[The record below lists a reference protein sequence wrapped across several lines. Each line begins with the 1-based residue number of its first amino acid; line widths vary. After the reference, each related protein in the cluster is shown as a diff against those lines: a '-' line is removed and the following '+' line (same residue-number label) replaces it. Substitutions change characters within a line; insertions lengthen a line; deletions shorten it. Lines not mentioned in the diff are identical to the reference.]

1 MNQHIE
7 QADRYMEM
15 LIGDGNVTIPAHT
28 LVGMAIAECL
38 ISIAKSMHAMEVEDA
53 RIQRNAEEWEQL
65 TSDEVGHE

>member
-38 ISIAKSMHAMEVEDA
+38 ISIAKSLYALQLENEETKQPKENED
-53 RIQRNAEEWEQL
+53 E
-65 TSDEVGHE
+65 